1 MHINTLDTSMAYYD
15 STKNAWRAVGVLQGV
30 VCQFVEE
37 HKVNADSRSP

>member
-30 VCQFVEE
+30 VCQFVEA
-37 HKVNADSRSP
+37 HRVITDAR